1 VTYTLKW
8 NQSDCWF
15 ESNWAQRGWKTA
27 NEKYICK
34 FRGNTLVEIVPLP
47 ATSSAGPGYPLYR
60 REHMKAHEAPM
71 RTVKRFV
78 MEPPA
83 IPFLKPNGGS

>member
-1 VTYTLKW
+1 MKW

-34 FRGNTLVEIVPLP
+34 FKGNTLVEISPDP
-47 ATSSAGPGYPLYR
+47 ATITDGPGYPLYR
-60 REHMKAHEAPM
+60 REFMKAPEAPM
-71 RTVKRFV
+71 KTVQRFV
-78 MEPPA
+78 LECPHSAA
-83 IPFLKPNGGS
+83 IPPGAQR